1 MSPPGFLYTS
11 YDDHILY
18 HKTDMNIDNLQEITE
33 VVQADNKC
41 GVKLYFKGAP
51 LPFPNNFVKIVFY
64 VKLA

>member
-1 MSPPGFLYTS
+1 
-11 YDDHILY
+11 
-18 HKTDMNIDNLQEITE
+18 MNIDNLQEITE
-33 VVQADNKC
+33 VVKADNKC